1 MANVVT
7 IKTDLAGVS
16 NKCTYLIS
24 QAMGTKSII
33 NSVYNGDVY
42 SAIYSISRLKSDII
56 SGNAYFIKVYSDINT
71 GLEKLLRRYL
81 FDLHDLYSNTQILS
95 TLTDYQATLYLVQ
108 DIKDIF
114 DDYAGII
121 LAGFDYSGTDAIIA
135 ISRYIAKLQNIQR
148 LSNFW
153 NSQIIVKGR

>member
-1 MANVVT
+1 MESES
-7 IKTDLAGVS
+7 IS
-16 NKCTYLIS
+16 N
-24 QAMGTKSII
+24 A
-33 NSVYNGDVY
+33 VYSGDVY
-42 SAIYSISRLKSDII
+42 YAISTISRVKSGII
-56 SGNAYFIKVYSDINT
+56 AGNAYFVEVYSDINT
-71 GLEKLLRRYL
+71 GLERLLRRCV
-81 FDLHDLYSNTQILS
+81 FEHDDVYSNTQILS
-95 TLTDYQATLYLVQ
+95 TLTDYHATLYLVQ

-148 LSNFW
+148 LSNYW

>member
-7 IKTDLAGVS
+7 IKTDLVGVS
-16 NKCTYLIS
+16 NKCTYLIG
-24 QAMGTKSII
+24 QAMNTKSRI
-33 NSVYNGDVY
+33 NSASNGDV
-42 SAIYSISRLKSDII
+42 STAISSISGLKSDII
-56 SGNAYFIKVYSDINT
+56 LGNTYFKKVYSDINT

-81 FDLHDLYSNTQILS
+81 FDLHDIYSNTQILS

-108 DIKDIF
+108 YIKDVF

-121 LAGFDYSGTDAIIA
+121 LEGFDYSGTDAIIA
-135 ISRYIAKLQNIQR
+135 ISSYISKLQNVQR

>member
-1 MANVVT
+1 M
-7 IKTDLAGVS
+7 
-16 NKCTYLIS
+16 
-24 QAMGTKSII
+24 
-33 NSVYNGDVY
+33 
-42 SAIYSISRLKSDII
+42 
-56 SGNAYFIKVYSDINT
+56 YSDINT

-81 FDLHDLYSNTQILS
+81 FDLHDLYSNTQILN